1 MSTSL
6 SSNPSALWARALD
19 SLKERIK
26 PHNFDMW
33 LRPIACHAIEG
44 TDITLRA
51 PNRYIKEWFE
61 DNYLSVVLQELHEQT
76 GYDFQVDFQLDEP
89 DPTATRVLPDDDP
102 ARHDPAAL
110 PPASLHLDAQMREAH
125 VREALVHDGVRPGHI
140 RHDGG
145 VRHDG
150 ARRPQASVVSDGD
163 GPADWGYELNDRYD
177 FDNFVVGPSN
187 QLAHA
192 ASQAVAELPAAKYN
206 PLFIYGGVGLGKTHL
221 ISAIGHFIKKGNPQ
235 ARIAYLSSE
244 RFMNEYINH
253 LRSNRMEHF
262 RRKFRDQ
269 CDVLLMDDIQFI
281 AGKDRT
287 QDEFFHTFNALYD
300 LHRQIV
306 VTSDKYPHEIPDLE
320 ERLRTRFQW
329 GLIADIQQPE
339 LETRVAILK
348 KKAESEQINLPDN
361 VALYLAQHIKSNVR
375 ELEGSL
381 IRLAAFASLQKSGIT
396 IELAQDTLKSF
407 LSQRSSSLT
416 VEAIQ
421 KEVAGYFNI
430 KVSDLK
436 SAKRHKAVARPR
448 QIAMFL
454 SRKLTGCSYPEI
466 GTRFGGKDHS
476 TVISACRKIEDLVAK
491 DLSIR
496 TTVETLERQLQL

>member
-1 MSTSL
+1 MPTSPHQPVPFP
-6 SSNPSALWARALD
+6 NRERADHDPVWSAALAA
-19 SLKERIK
+19 LQQRIK

-33 LRPIACHAIEG
+33 LRPIRCQTV
-44 TDITLRA
+44 TDDQITLRA

-61 DNYLSVVLQELHEQT
+61 DNYLPVVLQELRNQTDRDFSIHFELNEQPDEGDPSEGLGPSAPT
-76 GYDFQVDFQLDEP
+76 TQLAEQ
-89 DPTATRVLPDDDP
+89 
-102 ARHDPAAL
+102 
-110 PPASLHLDAQMREAH
+110 PASTRSEERWH
-125 VREALVHDGVRPGHI
+125 
-140 RHDGG
+140 
-145 VRHDG
+145 
-150 ARRPQASVVSDGD
+150 S
-163 GPADWGYELNDRYD
+163 ELNDRYE
-177 FDNFVVGPSN
+177 FGSFVVGPSN

-192 ASQAVAELPAAKYN
+192 AARAVAQVPAAKYN

-221 ISAIGHFIKKGNPQ
+221 VCAIGHEIRRREPQ
-235 ARIAYLSSE
+235 SRIAYLSSE

-253 LRSNRMEHF
+253 LRSNKMEEF
-262 RRKFRDQ
+262 RAKYREN

-300 LHRQIV
+300 LNRQIV

-348 KKAESEQINLPDN
+348 KKADTERIALSDE
-361 VALYLAQHIKSNVR
+361 VALFLASSIKSNVR

-381 IRLAAFASLQKSGIT
+381 IRLAALASLSNAQIT
-396 IELAQDTLKSF
+396 VDFAQTTL
-407 LSQRSSSLT
+407 RSLLGKQSPTLT
-416 VEAIQ
+416 IEAIQ
-421 KEVAGYFNI
+421 KEVAAYFSL
-430 KVSDLK
+430 KQSDLR

-454 SRKLTGCSYPEI
+454 ARKLTNNSFPEI
-466 GTRFGGKDHS
+466 GNRFGGKDHS
-476 TVISACRKIEDLVAK
+476 TVISACRKIDQLLQT
-491 DLSIR
+491 DLSVR
-496 TTVETLERQLQL
+496 SAVESIENQLTQ